1 MGIAMALPRVVRRD
15 LMGRLD
21 GKTALVTGGARGLG
35 RGIVLELAKEGADI
49 AIADVLVDV
58 AEQTAAE
65 VRGLG
70 RQATVVRMDV
80 TDTRSVQTGVQQ
92 VLTQRGGLDILVNN
106 AGVAPVHIGMEADEE
121 DWDRCYEVNLK
132 GIWKVSQAV
141 VSHFVERGAGKIV
154 NIASIAGRRGGA
166 WIAPYN
172 ASKAGVIS
180 LTQSQAMELGPHNI
194 NVNAICPGLIW
205 TDIWRTIGGA
215 SYGDDEAGTRER
227 RQRFDTIIETSC
239 PLRREQTPEDIGKA
253 AAFLASDDA
262 RNITGQALNV
272 DGGIVVS

>member
-1 MGIAMALPRVVRRD
+1 
-15 LMGRLD
+15 MGRLD

-49 AIADVLVDV
+49 VIADLLADV

-65 VRGLG
+65 VRQLG
-70 RQATVVRMDV
+70 RQVTVVHMDV
-80 TDTRSVQTGVQQ
+80 TDTQSSQTGVRR
-92 VLTQRGGLDILVNN
+92 VLTERGGLDILVNN
-106 AGVAPVHIGMEADEE
+106 AGVAPVHTGSEADEE

-132 GIWKVSQAV
+132 GIWKVSQV
-141 VSHFVERGAGKIV
+141 VIPHFVERRAGKIV

-180 LTQSQAMELGPHNI
+180 LTQSQARELGPQNI

-205 TDIWRTIGGA
+205 TDIWRTIGGMPQ
-215 SYGDDEAGTRER
+215 GEDDPALHEKRAH
-227 RQRFDTIIETSC
+227 FDSILESSC
-239 PLRREQTPEDIGKA
+239 ALQREQTPEDIGKA
-253 AAFLASDDA
+253 VAFLASDDA

-272 DGGIVVS
+272 DGGIVMN

>member
-1 MGIAMALPRVVRRD
+1 
-15 LMGRLD
+15 MGRLD

-35 RGIVLELAKEGADI
+35 RGIVLELTKEGADI
-49 AIADVLVDV
+49 VIADVLTDV

-65 VRGLG
+65 VRQLG
-70 RQATVVRMDV
+70 RQATAVRMDV
-80 TDTRSVQTGVQQ
+80 TDAGSIQAGVQQ
-92 VLTQRGGLDILVNN
+92 ALAARGGLDILVNN
-106 AGVAPVHIGMEADEE
+106 AGVAPLHIGSEADEE

-132 GIWKVSQAV
+132 GIWKVSGAV
-141 VSHFVERGAGKIV
+141 VPHFVSRGAGKIV

-180 LTQSQAMELGPHNI
+180 FTQSQAMELGPQNI

-205 TDIWRTIGGA
+205 TDIWRGLGTILQ
-215 SYGDDEAGTRER
+215 SEDDPTVNER
-227 RQRFDTIIETSC
+227 RQRFDTIIESSC

-272 DGGIVVS
+272 DGGIVMN